1 MKLPKNK
8 TLGWKNKSE
17 SPENSGDS
25 AKVVP
30 GELFS
35 NSFLEDLDKIWALR
49 SVIPDPKN
57 PDYTKDK

>member
-1 MKLPKNK
+1 M
-8 TLGWKNKSE
+8 
-17 SPENSGDS
+17 
-25 AKVVP
+25 